1 VVPVDTS
8 FAQRRELLQE
18 QIDEARSRIEAV
30 ESKLGQVNCALAQR
44 SEQSEQ
50 YQLLENVCDSLDRL
64 SALGASS
71 LFWGQLD
78 GDADPDKQL
87 RGIREGV
94 AKFRD
99 EIARIEQMRSPLL
112 SGIRNERAK
121 IDALNEE
128 LAEVDYEEENAK
140 YEFVVER
147 EVRTTPFRPSVMP
160 WARQGE
166 DQKRFR
172 KVLLACLLFM
182 FLLGALPQIWVFP
195 PSEKKKIVKVP
206 ERIAKLVKKKVPP
219 KPPQKTVNKPEL
231 KKPEE
236 KKAEEHKKPEKKEVE
251 HKKAPKP
258 TPKQVRQARAKAS
271 KTGVLAFKNSFA
283 DLMNDDVTPSKL
295 GADAKIRKSGEK
307 AVGGAPGSRSI
318 ITTQSTKG
326 SGGIASTHISR
337 GGVGNASGGAIT
349 RSGVNIARAES
360 GIGVDMKGSDR
371 PLSDGVGPART
382 DEEIQIVFD
391 RHKAALYRIYNR
403 ELRKDPTLRGK
414 MVLALTIEP
423 DGRVSFCEVKS
434 TDMKS
439 PELSKRIVRRVKM
452 FNFGAKKGV
461 PVTKI
466 LYPIDFLPAS

>member
-1 VVPVDTS
+1 MVPVDIS
-8 FAQRRELLQE
+8 FAQQREVLQE
-18 QIDEARSRIEAV
+18 QITEARSRIEAL
-30 ESKLGQVNCALAQR
+30 ESRLGQINSALAER
-44 SEQSEQ
+44 SGKREQ
-50 YQLLENVCDSLDRL
+50 YQLLGNICDSLDRL
-64 SALGASS
+64 SELGASS

-78 GDADPDKQL
+78 ADIDPEKRL
-87 RGIREGV
+87 REVREGIV
-94 AKFRD
+94 KFSD
-99 EIARIEQMRSPLL
+99 EIARIEQTRSPLL
-112 SGIRNERAK
+112 SEISKERAR
-121 IDALNEE
+121 IDALNDE

-147 EVRTTPFRPSVMP
+147 EVRTIPFRPSVMP

-182 FLLGALPQIWVFP
+182 FLLGIVPQIWVFP
-195 PSEKKKIVKVP
+195 PPEKKEVVKVP
-206 ERIAKLVKKKVPP
+206 ERIAKLVKKKVRP
-219 KPPQKTVNKPEL
+219 KPPQKTVKKADE

-236 KKAEEHKKPEKKEVE
+236 KKPEEQKKPEKKKVE
-251 HKKAPKP
+251 QKKTPSP
-258 TPKQVRQARAKAS
+258 TAVRQARAKAN

-283 DLMNDDVTPSKL
+283 DLMDDDVTPSKL
-295 GADAKIRKSGEK
+295 GADASIRRSGKK

-318 ITTQSTKG
+318 ITIQSTKG
-326 SGGIASTHISR
+326 SGGIASAHISR

-349 RSGVNIARAES
+349 GSGVNIARAES

-423 DGRVSFCEVKS
+423 DGHVSFCEVKS

-439 PELSKRIVRRVKM
+439 PELSRRIVRRVM
-452 FNFGAKKGV
+452 RFNFGAKKGV